1 MLRNSF
7 EQLIDHKRFVFRVWV
22 FVSMLICLHWQFLP
36 ASTAS
41 GAKGDGTSSAQ
52 LNKLNQSNQ
61 SEGGLS
67 IAAKAVVPLDLY
79 KKAWTIIKYCF
90 YDQRFNGQEWSRWEH
105 HYDGKLRTIDDAH
118 LAIATML
125 ASLNDPYTRFLDQS
139 SFDQAVSLFNHGIFG
154 VGMQLTMNRAHHVI
168 VHAVID
174 GSPAFWAGVKS
185 GDHLTEV
192 DDKPI
197 ARQSLD
203 AVVQQ
208 IRGKTGT
215 KVTITVRRDE
225 DPRELLYWA
234 RLGRP
239 FDHQYHQWGEPNK
252 WFDRD
257 TGQSITRVPLT
268 RAIIPLRAIAAAGI
282 LPGGIGYIRLDN
294 LNTST
299 ATAEMKQAVSKVS
312 GTKGLVLDLRNCP
325 GDESIAPAIDI
336 ASLFLRGKVVNT
348 VEADG
353 YRSSWVSHPPL
364 YNGRLVVLINEG
376 TSQFAEML
384 AAALQETGSAS
395 VVGQYS
401 FGLPLIQSNVKF
413 EDGSGMKVTIASW
426 LTPHDHDIRGQGI
439 KPDLVVPLSNDDWIA
454 GKGPW
459 WVNLNLQHVQRLPTN
474 SKDKQLEEALDLI
487 EHVK

>member
-7 EQLIDHKRFVFRVWV
+7 EQLIDHNRFVFRVWV

-118 LAIATML
+118 LAVRTML

-139 SFDQAVSLFNHGIFG
+139 SFDQSVSLFNHGIFG
-154 VGMQLTMNRAHHVI
+154 VGMQLGMNVRHHVVVI
-168 VHAVID
+168 AVFD
-174 GSPAFWAGVKS
+174 GSPALNAGVES

-197 ARQSLD
+197 AGQSLD

-208 IRGKTGT
+208 IRGKTGS

-225 DPRELLYWA
+225 PLYPHPATLLQSL
-234 RLGRP
+234 LGP
-239 FDHQYHQWGEPNK
+239 TY
-252 WFDRD
+252 DRNMGRS
-257 TGQSITRVPLT
+257 TKRIPLT
-268 RAIIPLRAIAAAGI
+268 RAVIPIGAIAAAQTLRGD
-282 LPGGIGYIRLDN
+282 IGYIRLDN

-299 ATAEMKQAVSKVS
+299 AVAEMKEAVSKVP
-312 GTKGLVLDLRNCP
+312 GGKGLVLDLRNCP

-336 ASLFLRGKVVNT
+336 ANMFLRGKVVST
-348 VEADG
+348 VDAEG
-353 YRSSWVSHPPL
+353 YRSSWLASHPPL
-364 YNGRLVVLINEG
+364 YNGRLAVLINEG
-376 TSQFAEML
+376 TSQFAEVL
-384 AAALQETGSAS
+384 AAALQENAGFP
-395 VVGQYS
+395 VVGQHS
-401 FGLPLIQSNVKF
+401 LGLPIIQSNVKF

-439 KPDLVVPLSNDDWIA
+439 KPDLVVPLSDDDWTA

-459 WVNLNLQHVQRLPTN
+459 WVDLKFQNVQRLPTDG
-474 SKDKQLEEALDLI
+474 KDKQLEEALDLI